1 MKIFK
6 EFLFTILAAI
16 FGIIAFMNSCILL
29 AFFVGTIFTFFYK
42 LAIDVSMGK
51 MSGIQIGTDLAMNL
65 IGCVVVSLGVVV
77 SSAITYKCYKLS
89 NISTYKKES
98 EVTLCSKPSE

>member
-1 MKIFK
+1 MRIVK

-16 FGIIAFMNSCILL
+16 FGIITLITSCVTL
-29 AFFVGTIFTFFYK
+29 AFIIGTIFTFFYK

-89 NISTYKKES
+89 NTSTYKKES